1 LTAGAKPEA
10 EGRVRAVLQRVA
22 SARVAVGG
30 ETKGEIGHGLAI
42 LLGVADGDGEDEAR
56 WLATKVRELRIFED
70 DAGKM
75 NLSLIDVEGGAL
87 VVSQFTLLADCRKGR
102 RPSFT
107 GAAAPDLG
115 EALYE
120 RFVEL
125 LRSDGVPV
133 ATGVFGARMLV
144 SIENEGPVT
153 IIVDT
158 DDRQRSRRGGTAPG
172 EEG

>member
-1 LTAGAKPEA
+1 MK
-10 EGRVRAVLQRVA
+10 AVLQRVA
-22 SARVAVGG
+22 SARVTVDG
-30 ETKGEIGHGLAI
+30 ETKGEIGRGLAI
-42 LLGVADGDGEDEAR
+42 LLGVAEGDGEDEAR

-75 NLSLIDVEGGAL
+75 NLSLTDVVGGAL

-102 RPSFT
+102 RPSFV
-107 GAAAPDLG
+107 GAAQPDSG
-115 EALYE
+115 AALYE

-125 LRSDGVPV
+125 LRADGVTV

-153 IIVDT
+153 IILDT
-158 DDRQRSRRGGTAPG
+158 EDRLRPRRGGPARG
-172 EEG
+172 EGA